1 MMKLKLT
8 KAKAIQLAR
17 RELGTSNGLAQMEG
31 MPKGWFSMRHG
42 NLEAEISPVRV
53 AGKSV
58 IEIDLRIVDGYRHM
72 AMLYDWETLEP
83 DIESV
88 EKYRAGE

>member
-1 MMKLKLT
+1 MKLKLT

-42 NLEAEISPVRV
+42 NLEAEISPVEVDRK
-53 AGKSV
+53 GYIGIS
-58 IEIDLRIVDGYRHM
+58 LRLGDGYPHTE
-72 AMLYDWETLEP
+72 MLYDGETLEP
-83 DIESV
+83 DIEALD
-88 EKYRAGE
+88 KYRMEE